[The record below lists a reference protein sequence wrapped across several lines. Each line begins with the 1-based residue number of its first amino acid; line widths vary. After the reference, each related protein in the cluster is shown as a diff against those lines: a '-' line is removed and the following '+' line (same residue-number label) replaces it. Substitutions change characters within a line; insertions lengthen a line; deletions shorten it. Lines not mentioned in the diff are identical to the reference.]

1 MTVMTSREFVNDIAK
16 AQEATAS
23 GPVFVT
29 DHGQTTH
36 VLMTLA
42 QFEKLASGQSPLDA
56 VEVNKPK
63 TLAEIFATDDPM
75 VAEFEFPQF
84 RNDMPRI
91 PDLS

>member
-42 QFEKLASGQSPLDA
+42 QFEKLQSGGKTIAEALALDDEEA
-56 VEVNKPK
+56 
-63 TLAEIFATDDPM
+63 AAFD
-75 VAEFEFPQF
+75 FPQF